1 MKVAHTT
8 PAGANVFADLG
19 LADAANLQLRAQ
31 LMAEIKRYVEV
42 SGLTQR
48 QAELETMANLIGR
61 QIQAAPTVEDVL
73 KIAARELNQS
83 LGAHQTLIQIGSPE
97 LETSPETVVE

>member
-48 QAELETMANLIGR
+48 QAAEAMKTTQPRLN
-61 QIQAAPTVEDVL
+61 DVL
-73 KIAARELNQS
+73 HGRIEKCSIDRLVKMLAEVGRHVRVQVETEAA
-83 LGAHQTLIQIGSPE
+83 
-97 LETSPETVVE
+97 

>member
-8 PAGANVFADLG
+8 PPGANVFSDLG

-31 LMAEIKRYVEV
+31 LMAEIKRYVEA

-48 QAELETMANLIGR
+48 QAAEAMKTTQPRLN
-61 QIQAAPTVEDVL
+61 DVL
-73 KIAARELNQS
+73 RGRIEKCSIDRLVKMLAEVGRHVRVHVEAA
-83 LGAHQTLIQIGSPE
+83 
-97 LETSPETVVE
+97 